1 MATRKSKVHRL
12 PHDVRSFVEK
22 LLREDKHTLDEM
34 LLAIREQ
41 FPAAETPSRSSLHR
55 YRYKFDEMTKRLR
68 EQREIAELIVGEL
81 GDGIGEKSA
90 QLLSQAVTTIVTH
103 AALDLQDS
111 DETSI
116 EDARKLARAA
126 RDAVQVQKISRQ
138 ERQAIEEAAR
148 ERLKREQQKTLDAM
162 GKRGD
167 ITPEALRKIR
177 TEVYG
182 LPE

>member
-68 EQREIAELIVGEL
+68 EL